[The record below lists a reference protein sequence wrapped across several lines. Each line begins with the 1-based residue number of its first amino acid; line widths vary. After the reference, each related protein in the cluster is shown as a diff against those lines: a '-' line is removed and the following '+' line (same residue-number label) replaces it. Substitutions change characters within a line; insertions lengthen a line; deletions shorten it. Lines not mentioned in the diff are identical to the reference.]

1 MTELRFPDLRR
12 LAQRLAV
19 ALLLVVLL
27 LAAGSGWAAGNF
39 PSAYVVAG
47 VPVDATAENAVA
59 ARDAARAQGQKI
71 AFRRLLERLAPKS
84 EWGKLPN
91 PGDAE
96 IAALVQDFEV
106 ANEHASGVRYL
117 GSYTF
122 RFSPNGVRHMLRN
135 AGISITELASKPIVL
150 VPLLKTGQTVTLWGD
165 PNPWRDAWK
174 TTPGNGGLV
183 PFVVP
188 PGDLADVQTFDAPV
202 AADPKPEQLHALSA
216 HYGNGDVVVVT
227 ATATSGTE
235 AALSITVSRYSP
247 DGTPDASTTSVSGP
261 RLDASLYQSGVQAAM
276 RELEESWKKVTVAS
290 AGDQDS
296 MIEVVVPIKSAAEW
310 AAVRERLSKVSV
322 IRGTDLELMGHAEVR
337 LRLKIKAD
345 PNLLKVA
352 LTQQDLVLT
361 PGTPY
366 GVLQLHAH
374 AAGE

>member
-1 MTELRFPDLRR
+1 MTELRFPDLRP
-12 LAQRLAV
+12 LAGLLLV
-19 ALLLVVLL
+19 ALLLIGG
-27 LAAGSGWAAGNF
+27 GSWAAGNF
-39 PSAYVVAG
+39 PPAYVVAG

-84 EWGKLPN
+84 EWGRLPN

-122 RFSPNGVRHMLRN
+122 RFSPNGVRRLLRT
-135 AGISITELASKPIVL
+135 AGISVTELASKPVVL
-150 VPLLKTGQTVTLWGD
+150 VPLLKTGETVTVWGE

-174 TTPGNGGLV
+174 TTPGSGGLV
-183 PFVVP
+183 PFIVP
-188 PGDLADVQTFDAPV
+188 PGDLADVQTFDGPV
-202 AADPKPEQLHALSA
+202 AAEPKPEQLHALSA
-216 HYGNGDVVVVT
+216 RYGSGDIVV
-227 ATATSGTE
+227 ATAVATGGSE

-247 DGTPDASTTSVSGP
+247 DGTPDTSTTSVSGAK
-261 RLDASLYQSGVQAAM
+261 LDGSLYQAGVQAAM
-276 RELEESWKKVTVAS
+276 RELEESWKKLTVAGTG

-296 MIEVVVPIKSAAEW
+296 MIEVIVPIKSAAEW
-310 AAVRERLSKVSV
+310 AAVRDRLSRVSV
-322 IRGTDLELMGHAEVR
+322 IRGTDLELMGHGEVR

-352 LTQQDLVLT
+352 LAQQDLILT
-361 PGTPY
+361 QGTPY
-366 GVLQLHAH
+366 GVLQLHSH